1 MSRHEAEG
9 RILGY
14 SIAAGLTLFYLGLK
28 KLKISKQMDD
38 IPTSKIDTAAV
49 GCLVEVQ
56 GRVVCEESD
65 LVKSPLSNRRGACF
79 ILELQRKVRSGKS
92 SKWVKVIRFYSL
104 PYLYISDGG
113 DHLAMVDIANCEF
126 HDNLFNETNLNF
138 NNYSFKIPVSA
149 KKWLNENGILN
160 TSAKGSFFAPDE
172 FRLKEKVFRRNDLI
186 YVLGPAVTPP
196 QDEAKVNK
204 DEDVFGK
211 RDQDPHE
218 DVDTI
223 YNEIVKGKMIPQ
235 EYDKNN
241 DHKFDEQ
248 ELKQLYADIQKKMF
262 SDFRK
267 GIHDRYLQRSKIF
280 FTLVEDHEHLFSMKK
295 VNISFMSEH
304 KARSKLYFQGL
315 GMIILGPI
323 IILAGIY
330 LTFFNR

>member
-1 MSRHEAEG
+1 MSRHDSEG
-9 RILGY
+9 KILGY
-14 SIAAGLTLFYLGLK
+14 SITAGLTLFYLGLK

-38 IPTSKIDTAAV
+38 IPTSKIDTAAL
-49 GCLVEVQ
+49 GSLVEVQ

-79 ILELQRKVRSGKS
+79 ILELQRKVKSGKS

-113 DHLAMVDIANCEF
+113 DHLAMVDLASCEF
-126 HDNLFNETNLNF
+126 HDKLFSEASLNF
-138 NNYSFKIPVSA
+138 NNYSYKIPESA
-149 KKWLNENGILN
+149 KQWLKENRILN
-160 TSAKGSFFAPDE
+160 TSDKGSFFAPDQ
-172 FRLKEKVFRRNDLI
+172 FRLKEKIFRRNDLI

-196 QDEAKVNK
+196 QDESKLKK
-204 DEDVFGK
+204 DQDVFGV
-211 RDQDPHE
+211 RDQEPDE

-223 YNEIVKGKMIPQ
+223 YNEIVQGKMIPQ

-241 DHKFDEQ
+241 DQKFDEQ

-262 SDFRK
+262 SDFTS
-267 GIHDRYLQRSKIF
+267 GIDGRYLHRSKIF
-280 FTLVEDHEHLFSMKK
+280 FTLLEDHEHVFSMKK

-304 KARSKLYFQGL
+304 KTRSKLYFQGL
-315 GMIILGPI
+315 GMILLGPI